1 MVTFRE
7 KIEARISE
15 LRRKA
20 VGVSLAEWLT
30 YMWQI
35 GELRQVLKWMDEASR
50 TPAATRIYC
59 ESTVFRTPPP
69 ARWDADGD

>member
-1 MVTFRE
+1 MTVRD
-7 KIEARISE
+7 KIEVRMAE
-15 LRRKA
+15 LA
-20 VGVSLAEWLT
+20 GQAHGVSLARWT
-30 YMWQI
+30 IKMQQSA
-35 GELRQVLKWMDEASR
+35 ELRQVLKWMDEASR